1 MHGIAATRASS
12 PLSVPAGWVPLR
24 RFAVMGAAAVALGA
38 VQLPNRPH
46 TLCLLRAVTGI
57 PCPLCGGT
65 TAAVR
70 VGQGHLAAGLA
81 ANPLA
86 FFGAIALVLAGLP
99 MGRRAV
105 AVWRSQSPSVR
116 VLLGTAVLAAG
127 ECWQLA
133 RFGLF

>member
-1 MHGIAATRASS
+1 
-12 PLSVPAGWVPLR
+12 
-24 RFAVMGAAAVALGA
+24 MGAAAIALGA
-38 VQLPNRPH
+38 VQLPDRPH

-65 TAAVR
+65 TAAVQ

-86 FFGAIALVLAGLP
+86 FFGAIVLVLAATP
-99 MGRRAV
+99 WGRRAV
-105 AVWRSQSPSVR
+105 GSWRRQPATVR
-116 VLLGTAVLAAG
+116 VLLGTAVLTAG

-133 RFGLF
+133 RFGLI

>member
-1 MHGIAATRASS
+1 
-12 PLSVPAGWVPLR
+12 
-24 RFAVMGAAAVALGA
+24 MGAAAIALGA
-38 VQLPNRPH
+38 VQLPHRPH

-65 TAAVR
+65 TAAVQ

-86 FFGAIALVLAGLP
+86 FFGAIVLVLAATP
-99 MGRRAV
+99 WGRRAV
-105 AVWRSQSPSVR
+105 GSWRRQPATVR
-116 VLLGTAVLAAG
+116 VLLGTAVLTAG

-133 RFGLF
+133 RFGLI